1 MHCVTLP
8 IILLKV
14 HVHAHT
20 HSLSHSHTH
29 THTHSGNEVLEM
41 SEKNMAGYIYTLSS
55 NVHTYIP
62 MSVQSL
68 FVQLMYI

>member
-14 HVHAHT
+14 HAHAHT

-29 THTHSGNEVLEM
+29 THTHTHSWNEVLEM
-41 SEKNMAGYIYTLSS
+41 SEKNMAGYLE
-55 NVHTYIP
+55 
-62 MSVQSL
+62 
-68 FVQLMYI
+68 